1 MKKML
6 ACWSLVA
13 FLSFPAMSFAA
24 EIQPY
29 NTVTFDL
36 TAQQW
41 VETKTAK
48 VTVQVNATLN
58 EEGLANSHQDISS
71 KLTKISNKAPWHI
84 TAFNR
89 SKDESGLEK
98 LTVSAEA
105 RLAESELAALRD
117 SATKVSKPGE
127 TFTIASI
134 DFSPSEEEMEQ
145 AQEGL
150 RQIIYGQAK
159 DELAKLNKL
168 YPDDKFFLHTI
179 NFGPGPLPRMAP
191 QTESFQAKNLP
202 AGGYSPPM
210 TVSDQLKMTA
220 TIIFASAPK

>member
-1 MKKML
+1 MKKMITY
-6 ACWSLVA
+6 SLVA
-13 FLSFPAMSFAA
+13 FLLFPAISFAA

-29 NTVTFDL
+29 NTVTFEL
-36 TAQQW
+36 TTQQW

-48 VTVQVNATLN
+48 VTVQVNATLD
-58 EEGLANSHQDISS
+58 EAGLANSHQDIST
-71 KLTKISNKAPWHI
+71 KLTKISNKGTWHI

-105 RLAESELAALRD
+105 RLAESELASLRD
-117 SATKVSKPGE
+117 NATKVSKPGE
-127 TFTIASI
+127 TFTIDSI
-134 DFSPSEEEMEQ
+134 DFSPSEEEIEQ
-145 AQEGL
+145 AQESL
-150 RQIIYGQAK
+150 RQVIYGQAK
-159 DELAKLNKL
+159 DELGKLNS

-179 NFGPGPLPRMAP
+179 NFAAGPIPRMAP